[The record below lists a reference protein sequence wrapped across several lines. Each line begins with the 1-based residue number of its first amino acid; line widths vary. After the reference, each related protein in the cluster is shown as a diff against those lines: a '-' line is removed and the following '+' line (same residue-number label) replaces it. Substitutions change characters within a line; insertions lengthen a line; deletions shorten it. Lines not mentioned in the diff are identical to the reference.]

1 MKKPETRTYI
11 ELLKRRVA
19 SLRLMSKELID
30 CRQSL
35 VSMDLESVR
44 EHISYQQGLCSEIR
58 FLDHELGVL
67 RAQIVGAAGL
77 QAGGMDNTAFAG
89 LFDSASA
96 LELRQIIGELADVQ
110 RSVWRLNRVYAGLIR
125 RSRRSIN
132 IPIHTQRFASNWELS
147 TSRATEL
154 AKLFITRYGF
164 PPESLS
170 AAGYAEFHPVA
181 PNTTPEG
188 RAQNRRV
195 DLVVV
200 APPTKEKPS
209 LLGREMDDPSH
220 LKVPKE

>member
-1 MKKPETRTYI
+1 MRKPETRTYI

-19 SLRLMSKELID
+19 SLRLVAKELID
-30 CRQSL
+30 CRQSF
-35 VSMDLESVR
+35 VSMNLESAR
-44 EHISYQQGLCSEIR
+44 DHISYQQGLISEIR

-77 QAGGMDNTAFAG
+77 QASELDNSAFAG

-96 LELRQIIGELADVQ
+96 LELRQVMGELADVQ
-110 RSVWRLNRVYAGLIR
+110 KCVWRLNRVYSGLIR

-132 IPIHTQRFASNWELS
+132 IPIHTQRFESNWELS
-147 TSRATEL
+147 TSRATEM
-154 AKLFITRYGF
+154 AKLFVTRYGF

-170 AAGYAEFHPVA
+170 VAGYAEYHPVS

-188 RAQNRRV
+188 RALNRRG

-200 APPTKEKPS
+200 APPAKEKPS
-209 LLGREMDDPSH
+209 LLGSEMDDPSH

>member
-67 RAQIVGAAGL
+67 RAQIVEAAGL

-96 LELRQIIGELADVQ
+96 LELRQIIGELADMQ

-154 AKLFITRYGF
+154 AKLFVTRYGF

-200 APPTKEKPS
+200 APPNKEKPS
-209 LLGREMDDPSH
+209 LPGSEMDDPSH